1 MVRLL
6 APLGI
11 AAMILATS
19 AFAQTPAPVQKAT
32 VGDVKVSGVAAT
44 NANTGAAALDSVNM
58 LNNFSDVQPAT
69 PVLPAPG
76 SAGQQPGANKDCA
89 GPSC

>member
-6 APLGI
+6 AALGI
-11 AAMILATS
+11 AATILATS
-19 AFAQTPAPVQKAT
+19 AFAQTPAPVHKGT
-32 VGDVKVSGVAAT
+32 VGDVRVSGVAAT
-44 NANTGAAALDSVNM
+44 NANTGAPVDSTTN
-58 LNNFSDVQPAT
+58 LLGNFTDVQPAT

-76 SAGQQPGANKDCA
+76 NAAPPGASKDCA